1 MTPEDPKPEDRSP
14 ATTHVPAPADPGPA
28 ATSHG
33 PVPAAD
39 EPTAAT
45 GNGPATA
52 GHEPVATDHGS
63 AGTDHGPAAADGG
76 RPAAAG
82 ATRTRPASRTGG
94 AGGCTG
100 PAGGRARP
108 RRAAPGHETAA
119 TGPAPHTP
127 HTPTRRATR
136 TSRHAAAT
144 AAAAATGWSAPVAA
158 RGNALHAGA
167 WWLWALG
174 LATAASRTTN
184 PLLLGLIVGVAGYV
198 VAARKTDAPWARSYG
213 AFVRLGLFVIA
224 LRLVFSVALGSP
236 IPGSHTLLALPEVPL
251 PVWAEGIRLGGT
263 VTAEQLVFA
272 FYDGAKL
279 AALLICV
286 GAANALANPAR
297 LLKSLPAALYEA
309 GVAVVVAMTFAPN
322 MVADIARLRTAR
334 RLRGRP
340 TGGIKAILQ
349 IGLPVLEGALE
360 RSVAMAASMDARGY
374 GRTAHVPPA
383 VRHTTN
389 VLTLGGLLG
398 MCAGT
403 YGLLAAEG
411 ARYGLPVLLG
421 GLVCALAGLRL
432 GGRRSVRTRYRPDR
446 WGARSW
452 LVAGSGAAVAALL
465 IRAASVDPE
474 ALHPGVVPLVA
485 PVLPLWPA
493 AAVLIGLLPAFVA
506 PVPPSATPP
515 QESK

>member
-1 MTPEDPKPEDRSP
+1 MTNDG
-14 ATTHVPAPADPGPA
+14 A
-28 ATSHG
+28 
-33 PVPAAD
+33 
-39 EPTAAT
+39 
-45 GNGPATA
+45 
-52 GHEPVATDHGS
+52 
-63 AGTDHGPAAADGG
+63 AAADGA
-76 RPAAAG
+76 RPTTG
-82 ATRTRPASRTGG
+82 ATRTRATARTGG
-94 AGGCTG
+94 AGG
-100 PAGGRARP
+100 AGGAGGYPVRP
-108 RRAAPGHETAA
+108 QAGRTPTGAAPGEATPTTRSRP
-119 TGPAPHTP
+119 TGPDPEPGSAYDRWKPP
-127 HTPTRRATR
+127 QAGRAT
-136 TSRHAAAT
+136 
-144 AAAAATGWSAPVAA
+144 
-158 RGNALHAGA
+158 ALHAGA

-184 PLLLGLIVGVAGYV
+184 PLLLGLIIGVAGYV
-198 VAARKTDAPWARSYG
+198 VAARRTSAPWARSYG
-213 AFVRLGLFVIA
+213 AFLKLGLVVIG
-224 LRLVFSVALGSP
+224 LRLLFSMLLGSP
-236 IPGSHTLLALPEVPL
+236 IPGSHTLFTLPEIPL
-251 PVWAEGIRLGGT
+251 PAWAQGIRFGGK

-279 AALLICV
+279 AALLVCV

-322 MVADIARLRTAR
+322 MVADVVRLRTAR

-360 RSVAMAASMDARGY
+360 RSVATAASMDARGY
-374 GRTAHVPPA
+374 GRTAQVPPA

-411 ARYGLPVLLG
+411 AVYGLPVLFIGVVL
-421 GLVCALAGLRL
+421 ALAGLRL

-446 WGARSW
+446 WGPRAW
-452 LVAGSGAAVAALL
+452 LVAGSGAAVAAFLVHAGS
-465 IRAASVDPE
+465 IDPE

-485 PVLPLWPA
+485 PRLPLWPA
-493 AAVLIGLLPAFVA
+493 AAILIGLLPAFVA
-506 PVPPSATPP
+506 PVPPKEASP
-515 QESK
+515 